1 METRATGGGQ
11 QGTTSVEEGER
22 EVQYPRIP
30 SVSDSQPV
38 GHHSFGGYVEQPFH
52 RGYLRSSETIDIYIT
67 IHNGSKITAM
77 K

>member
-30 SVSDSQPV
+30 SVVILNLWAITPL
-38 GHHSFGGYVEQPFH
+38 GGMLNNHFTGV
-52 RGYLRSSETIDIYIT
+52 T
-67 IHNGSKITAM
+67 
-77 K
+77 